1 MARSAETKIQFQRR
15 KMLRDKAIRQG
26 QDRPYFGFIK
36 EYNPDADTTLVDS
49 HGGRRIIRNPQP
61 HLGQSAWI
69 RAAPDQGM
77 GSLLITR
84 SDAEEPEIMRWWH
97 TDTQERLSL
106 FRQNVNELISGS
118 GQLIELEAFRP
129 LESGEID
136 LSSIGGAQLFLG
148 RRPHL
153 DMRAGIIKL
162 TMDQDETEF
171 ASKSPIHIRRGY
183 QHNSSEIG
191 DEERFG
197 VVKRPKAGSF
207 IDSFYPDNFG
217 RRDEERRGFAKEYL
231 MRLKNPQPGPPEMLF
246 DIRAGHAMDDEG
258 KPFRLDETGLNLRSR
273 AEYFTP
279 ADTSILAQMD
289 DNTNWKIEHP
299 DDAVFGGLYILP
311 KGSLV
316 SRIGVD
322 FKREIGRNEQVS
334 IGVDRSVSVG
344 NNDAWIV
351 GSNRATIIGGNEQKV
366 VGANSDEVIVGNKT
380 IKVNGT
386 LVIQTGAGGSIL
398 GFTEKTS
405 AFETE
410 VLSIL
415 ATKQIIFESPKI
427 TFNTPVADFTG
438 LIRVGAGLH
447 SNATIVS
454 PNGAR
459 GRAGAIL
466 ATPAIRTPAI

>member
-1 MARSAETKIQFQRR
+1 MARSAETKVQFTRR
-15 KMLRDKAIRQG
+15 KMLREKILRQG

-36 EYNPDADTTLVDS
+36 EYNPNADTTLVDS

-84 SDAEEPEIMRWWH
+84 SDSEEPEIMRWWH
-97 TDTQERLSL
+97 TDTQDRLSL
-106 FRQNVNELISGS
+106 FRQNVEELLSGS
-118 GQLIELEAFRP
+118 GQLVEPEAFRP

-136 LSSIGGAQLFLG
+136 SSSVGGAQLFMG

-153 DMRAGIIKL
+153 DVRAGIIKL
-162 TMDQDETEF
+162 TLDQDETEF
-171 ASKSPIHIRRGY
+171 ASKSPIHVRRGY
-183 QHNSSEIG
+183 QHNSSEMG

-207 IDSFYPDNFG
+207 VDSFYPDNLG
-217 RRDEERRGFAKEYL
+217 RRDEERSGFAKEYL
-231 MRLKNPQPGPPEMLF
+231 MRLRNSQPGSPETLL
-246 DIRAGHAMDDEG
+246 DTRAGHVIDNEG
-258 KPFRLDETGLNLRSR
+258 KPFRLDETGLNLRYR
-273 AEYFTP
+273 AEYFTRTG
-279 ADTSILAQMD
+279 TSVLSQMD
-289 DNTNWKIEHP
+289 EDTNWKIEHP
-299 DDAVFGGLYILP
+299 EDAEFGGLYILP

-316 SRIGVD
+316 ARIGVD

-334 IGVDRSVSVG
+334 IGVDRSMSVA
-344 NNDAWIV
+344 NNDAWVIGQNRVTLV
-351 GSNRATIIGGNEQKV
+351 GQNEQKV
-366 VGANSDEVIVGNKT
+366 VGGDSSEVVVGNKT

-386 LVIQTGAGGSIL
+386 LVIQTGAGSSLL

-415 ATKQIIFESPKI
+415 ATKQIIFEAPKI

-438 LIRVGAGLH
+438 LIRTGGGLH

-454 PNGAR
+454 PSGAR
-459 GRAGAIL
+459 GRAGTIPAI
-466 ATPAIRTPAI
+466 PAIRTPAI